1 MHIHTQELDI
11 GEHSKLIN
19 LFQYILNGKYQ
30 SLFKNS
36 TNKNEY
42 SINHSA
48 SGVISHQDDNLLLGE
63 KTGVCVVLNKCRLLY
78 PIHYVLY
85 YTVSN

>member
-36 TNKNEY
+36 ANKNEY

-48 SGVISHQDDNLLLGE
+48 SGVISHQDDHLLLGE
-63 KTGVCVVLNKCRLLY
+63 KNRGLCCVKQVQITL
-78 PIHYVLY
+78 
-85 YTVSN
+85 SNTLCVILHRQ